1 MADFRSL
8 RAQGMVSARCRQ
20 GLRRQCRASLP
31 IPLFAWIGR
40 NLPRAVLDLGMRG
53 YPIELRE
60 RVVRAVERREGT
72 IERVAKLF
80 MVGTTF
86 IYKLFRQK
94 EETGSIAP
102 KPHGGGIKPML
113 DAPKL
118 ESLRQLVEE
127 QPDATLEE
135 LQHKLQ
141 EQAQVKPSLPILCR
155 ALQKLGLPRKKKRFF
170 AQERNAKK
178 RRKFLKKVQELDPA
192 KLVFIDE
199 MGANINLSRLYA
211 RAPKGKRV
219 EEALPR
225 DTPTNMSV
233 AGALGSRKLLATCCL
248 EGAFDGEAFVAFIE
262 RMVVPQLHTG
272 DTVLMDNVPTHQSA
286 KVKAAIESTGAQLLN
301 LPPYSPDLDPIEP
314 CWSKVKAHLRK
325 VKARTVDRLYQA
337 IASGIKSVK
346 ATDIHGWFAH
356 CGYSFAAG

>member
-1 MADFRSL
+1 ME
-8 RAQGMVSARCRQ
+8 Q
-20 GLRRQCRASLP
+20 
-31 IPLFAWIGR
+31 
-40 NLPRAVLDLGMRG
+40 
-53 YPIELRE
+53 
-60 RVVRAVERREGT
+60 REGT
-72 IERVAKLF
+72 IEQVAKLF

-113 DAPKL
+113 DTPKL

-141 EQAQVKPSLPILCR
+141 KQAQVKPSLPILCR

-178 RRKFLKKVQELDPA
+178 RRHFLKKVQESDPA

-199 MGANINLSRLYA
+199 MGANINLSRPYA

-219 EEALPR
+219 EEALPC
-225 DTPTNMSV
+225 DTPTNLSV

-262 RMVVPQLHTG
+262 QMVAPHRTPEN
-272 DTVLMDNVPTHQSA
+272 VLMDNVPTHQSA

-301 LPPYSPDLDPIEP
+301 LPPY
-314 CWSKVKAHLRK
+314 
-325 VKARTVDRLYQA
+325 
-337 IASGIKSVK
+337 
-346 ATDIHGWFAH
+346 
-356 CGYSFAAG
+356 